1 MIPNRTAMNTPSL
14 GLSTASSLGAPNPSP
29 LGAPNPSSVGMS
41 NSSSLGGANASLL
54 AASELDPGE
63 RPSTPFELG
72 FKAGRTEGLISLIEA
87 VASALSPDQEARAM
101 REDEEMP
108 EMAVETQSIAEALPL
123 KTRASV
129 LVVDDDSFN
138 LDLLEDTFEDD
149 YDVISASDGLSAI
162 DVAMEQVPDL
172 ILLDVMM
179 PGVNGYEV
187 CKRLKAQTR
196 TCDIP
201 IIFITGLGDL
211 SAETR
216 GLELGAVDYV
226 TKPINPASVRARVKN
241 QIKLKW
247 AMDKLVQVSGLE
259 QTLRENLLNALEAK
273 GELVYD

>member
-1 MIPNRTAMNTPSL
+1 MMPNRSPIMS
-14 GLSTASSLGAPNPSP
+14 PSP
-29 LGAPNPSSVGMS
+29 SAPPP
-41 NSSSLGGANASLL
+41 NAAILTV
-54 AASELDPGE
+54 ELESQEKPA
-63 RPSTPFELG
+63 TPFELG
-72 FKAGRTEGLISLIEA
+72 FRAGRTEGLISLIEA
-87 VASALSPDQEARAM
+87 VASALSPEQTGPAGDEVEGGADEMRPAM
-101 REDEEMP
+101 SRES
-108 EMAVETQSIAEALPL
+108 AAEGISGVLPL
-123 KTRASV
+123 KTRPCV

-149 YDVISASDGLSAI
+149 YEVVSASDGLSALDI
-162 DVAMEQVPDL
+162 AMDQVPDL

-187 CKRLKAQTR
+187 LKRLKAQHR

-259 QTLRENLLNALEAK
+259 QTLRENLLDALEHKEAA
-273 GELVYD
+273 LYD

>member
-1 MIPNRTAMNTPSL
+1 MMPNRNQMMSASPSVPSAALLTAEVDGTEL
-14 GLSTASSLGAPNPSP
+14 APK
-29 LGAPNPSSVGMS
+29 
-41 NSSSLGGANASLL
+41 
-54 AASELDPGE
+54 
-63 RPSTPFELG
+63 TPFELG

-87 VASALSPDQEARAM
+87 VASALSPDQSSAAGAGISAEVI
-101 REDEEMP
+101 EDAQTASP
-108 EMAVETQSIAEALPL
+108 AVPQSISGMLPL
-123 KTRASV
+123 KTRACV

-149 YDVISASDGLSAI
+149 YDVVSASDGLSAI
-162 DVAMEQVPDL
+162 DIAMEQVPDL

-187 CKRLKAQTR
+187 CKRLKAHTR

-259 QTLRENLLNALEAK
+259 QTLRENLLDALEHKEAA
-273 GELVYD
+273 LYD